1 MITVRSYHWGRWG
14 SNRPVP
20 KPKPKPQPF
29 AMFERISEQI
39 SAINKA
45 GRIEQP
51 KDYPVE
57 KRGIVSRVKTFFRRV
72 FTRGR

>member
-14 SNRPVP
+14 SRRPF
-20 KPKPKPQPF
+20 PQPK
-29 AMFERISEQI
+29 ANPLAVFERVSEQI